1 MLILLI
7 LLILAVFLI
16 RPEPW
21 RSGVAITAVTPDSPA
36 ARAGLS
42 IPPGAQ
48 PLSLPLI
55 KRITL
60 ENGSTFTIRTPE
72 DYYAALSFT
81 PARNTTVILTL
92 NTGVYSVML
101 PANETAYESIGL
113 SIAPAPRSNLQFG
126 LDLAGGTR
134 VMLKLAQ
141 HVDEDTYQ
149 RVLDSL
155 RQRLNAFGLQDVTIR
170 PARDLDG
177 QQYVI
182 IEMAGL
188 TSQQLVRIV
197 QQQGKFEARINNI
210 TVFTSEENDIT
221 YVCKTAQCSGI
232 DPRRG
237 CQPTAEGWACSFYF
251 SIRLSPQAAERQA
264 ALTRNL
270 SIIPGP
276 DGGYLNATLDLYLD
290 GTLMDSLRIAAGL
303 RGQPLTDIQI
313 TGSGT
318 GRSQDEARKNAL
330 EQMRQLQ
337 VLLETGS
344 LPVKLDVVKV
354 DTISPRLGQAFLR
367 NALYAGIAAF
377 LAVTLVVI
385 LAYRRLKLALPVLF
399 TILSELILLLGFA
412 VLIQWSL
419 DLAAFA
425 GLIIALGTGVDTQIV
440 ILQEALRGR
449 RERTR
454 GMLEKIKNAFDII
467 LGSYLT
473 TVVTMIFLFSAGA
486 GLLKGF
492 ALITIAGLTIGVF
505 LTRPAFAD
513 MISLILQQEQQEKKR
528 IIQKEKHSPARDD
541 VRDEKHA
548 KEDLKEEE

>member
-1 MLILLI
+1 MLKRFLSKPRISLLLI
-7 LLILAVFLI
+7 LILISIFLI

-21 RSGVAITAVTPDSPA
+21 RTGVAITAITPDSLA
-36 ARAGLS
+36 AQAGLS
-42 IPPGAQ
+42 VPRGAQ
-48 PLSLPLI
+48 PLALPLI
-55 KRITL
+55 TRITL
-60 ENGSTFTIRTPE
+60 EDGTSYRISTPD
-72 DYYAALSFT
+72 DYYQALSFT
-81 PARNTTVILTL
+81 PERNVTIILTL
-92 NTGVYSVML
+92 TNGVYSLTL
-101 PANETAYESIGL
+101 PANQTAYESIGL
-113 SIAPAPRSNLQFG
+113 AIAPAPTSNLQFG

-134 VMLKLAQ
+134 VMLRLAEN
-141 HVDEDTYQ
+141 VDQDTYQ

-177 QQYVI
+177 NEYVI
-182 IEMAGL
+182 VEMAGL

-197 QQQGKFEARINNI
+197 QQQGTFEAQIANQ
-210 TVFTSEENDIT
+210 TVFTSENNDIT
-221 YVCKTAQCSGI
+221 YICKTSECSGI

-237 CQPTAEGWACSFYF
+237 CQENAGGGWVCGFAF
-251 SIRLSPQAAERQA
+251 SIRLSPDAAKRQA

-270 SIIPGP
+270 TLIPGP

-290 GTLMDSLRIAAGL
+290 GKLMDSLRIASGL
-303 RGQPLTDIQI
+303 RGQALTDIQI

-318 GRSQDEARKNAL
+318 GRTQEEARSAAL
-330 EQMRQLQ
+330 EAMRQLQ

-344 LPVKLDVVKV
+344 LPVKLSVVKV
-354 DTISPRLGQAFLR
+354 DTISPRLGQSFLR
-367 NALYAGIAAF
+367 NALLAGIAAF

-385 LAYRRLKLALPVLF
+385 LAYRRLKLALPVLL
-399 TILSELILLLGFA
+399 TILTELILLLGFA

-440 ILQEALRGR
+440 ILQEALRGKQQAR
-449 RERTR
+449 K
-454 GMLEKIKNAFDII
+454 GMLDKIKTAFDII

-513 MISLILQQEQQEKKR
+513 MISIIL
-528 IIQKEKHSPARDD
+528 
-541 VRDEKHA
+541 RDEKTDA
-548 KEDLKEEE
+548 